1 MRTKQAYI
9 GTVTNNQGTKIVA
22 ISAIKWIVIHELK
35 KTAKENGS
43 NFGKDFWK
51 DICDWENRT
60 TLIDKSR
67 AYRYDITKYLLY
79 KREKVSTMKE
89 PTPVNDYKSLM
100 RVVHLIDTIGWI
112 MGTGLFLVSL
122 LVFKLPIINSM
133 LTSLGGFILP
143 ILTRVS
149 GVYKVGKER
158 RITYGSKRV

>member
-1 MRTKQAYI
+1 MKDKTVYI

-67 AYRYDITKYLLY
+67 AHRYDISKLQPIQR
-79 KREKVSTMKE
+79 KK
-89 PTPVNDYKSLM
+89 
-100 RVVHLIDTIGWI
+100 TI
-112 MGTGLFLVSL
+112 
-122 LVFKLPIINSM
+122 K
-133 LTSLGGFILP
+133 
-143 ILTRVS
+143 
-149 GVYKVGKER
+149 
-158 RITYGSKRV
+158 